1 MVHRGAVT
9 TVMGDSLGGGAG
21 HGAGGVSPAANC
33 PPTGG
38 SWRGERWQQG
48 RARQPRG
55 GAGAA
60 VGEGGSPAAG
70 RGGRGRQRW
79 GGSWQWEGM

>member
-33 PPTGG
+33 PPTGAEG
-38 SWRGERWQQG
+38 SCWWWRGEVR
-48 RARQPRG
+48 
-55 GAGAA
+55 
-60 VGEGGSPAAG
+60 GEGSGWRLG
-70 RGGRGRQRW
+70 RGGQL
-79 GGSWQWEGM
+79 EG